1 MCSTVSVG
9 TVVNFS
15 STEKSAKTIPE
26 IQAERKAN
34 EDKIAEF
41 DKQIAELGESISG
54 EQSLQ
59 QALSE
64 QISLIQENITLL
76 GQELDKLNSD
86 IEKAEENIEF
96 LDYSI
101 SKRQKE
107 MEESVELFKKRLCA
121 MYISGNNDNMLSV
134 LLGSSSFYDM
144 MSRVKI
150 VNNMAEYD
158 EQLINEILGDIDG
171 LEKDRK
177 DLETEKQSLEAKI
190 SEQERKKSEKTSEIE
205 SLNDKMA
212 QSQFVV
218 EQINAQQ
225 NKIQNSKQDAESLRA
240 DFDQQEQEIQEE
252 IRRKAEEAQRLYEEQ
267 QRRKMEEEFQ
277 RKQEEIIRR
286 QDELIRQ
293 QQEEQKR
300 RLEQEEAE
308 KKRLELEENSR
319 QEENR
324 RQEEE
329 RIRKEKEEQE
339 RRRQEEEE
347 LRKQEEQNRLYQQW
361 LAEQVPQQESVPP
374 EIPAPETQSYVWPVP
389 GYYYVTSH
397 YGEREGQQHKGID
410 VGDADIDGADVV
422 AVRDGLVISVNNS
435 CTHNYGKE
443 DIGCGCGGNYGNY
456 VTISHDGTYT
466 TISAHMAYVTVSVGD
481 YVKQGQKIGAV
492 GSTGWSTGPHL
503 HFELRSNGID
513 SNPLDYISP

>member
-1 MCSTVSVG
+1 MKKILAKIFTFVICSAVSAG

-15 STEKSAKTIPE
+15 SQEKSAKTIPE

-41 DKQIAELGESISG
+41 EKQISELGESMSG
-54 EQSLQ
+54 EQELQ

-76 GQELDKLNSD
+76 GQELEKLNSD
-86 IEKAEENIEF
+86 IQKAGENIEF

-101 SKRQKE
+101 SKRQQE
-107 MEESVELFKKRLCA
+107 IEESIELFKKRLCA
-121 MYISGNNDNMLSV
+121 MYISGNNDSMISM

-144 MSRVKI
+144 MTRVKI

-158 EQLINEILGDIDG
+158 EQLINEILSDIDG

-177 DLETEKQSLEAKI
+177 DLETEKQSLEAKLA
-190 SEQERKKSEKTSEIE
+190 EQEKKKSEKTAEIQ
-205 SLNDKMA
+205 SLNDKMS
-212 QSQFVV
+212 QSQAIV

-225 NKIQNSKQDAESLRA
+225 NKIQNSKQNAEMLRA
-240 DFDQQEQEIQEE
+240 DFDRQEQEIQEE

-277 RKQEEIIRR
+277 RKQEELIRK
-286 QDELIRQ
+286 QEELIRQ
-293 QQEEQKR
+293 QQEEEKRRLEALEEQK
-300 RLEQEEAE
+300 RLEQEEY
-308 KKRLELEENSR
+308 SR
-319 QEENR
+319 QEE
-324 RQEEE
+324 
-329 RIRKEKEEQE
+329 E
-339 RRRQEEEE
+339 RRRQEEEI
-347 LRKQEEQNRLYQQW
+347 RKQEEQNRLYQQW
-361 LAEQVPQQESVPP
+361 LEQQVPQQESVPP

-389 GYYYVTSH
+389 NYYYVTSH

-410 VGDADIDGADVV
+410 VGDAGIDGADVV

-443 DIGCGCGGNYGNY
+443 DIGCGCGGNFGNY

-481 YVKQGQKIGAV
+481 YVQQGQKIGAV

-503 HFELRSNGID
+503 HFELRANGID
-513 SNPLDYISP
+513 NNPLDYISP

>member
-1 MCSTVSVG
+1 MKKILAKIFTFVICSAVSAG

-15 STEKSAKTIPE
+15 SQEKSAKTIPE

-41 DKQIAELGESISG
+41 EKQISELGESMSG

-59 QALSE
+59 QTLAE
-64 QISLIQENITLL
+64 QIALIQENITLL
-76 GQELDKLNSD
+76 GQELEKLNSD
-86 IEKAEENIEF
+86 IQKAEENIEF

-101 SKRQKE
+101 SARQKE
-107 MEESVELFKKRLCA
+107 IEESIELFKKRLCA
-121 MYISGNNDNMLSV
+121 MYISGNNDNMISM

-144 MSRVKI
+144 MTRVKI

-158 EQLINEILGDIDG
+158 EKLINEILGDISG

-177 DLETEKQSLEAKI
+177 DLETEKQSLEAKL
-190 SEQERKKSEKTSEIE
+190 SEQEQKKSEKTAEIQ
-205 SLNDKMA
+205 SLNDKMS
-212 QSQFVV
+212 QSQTIM

-225 NKIQNSKQDAESLRA
+225 NKIQNSKQDAEMLRA
-240 DFDQQEQEIQEE
+240 DFDRQEQEIQEE

-277 RKQEEIIRR
+277 RKQEELIRK
-286 QDELIRQ
+286 QEELIRQ
-293 QQEEQKR
+293 QQEEEKR
-300 RLEQEEAE
+300 
-308 KKRLELEENSR
+308 RLELEEQQR
-319 QEENR
+319 IE
-324 RQEEE
+324 QEEE
-329 RIRKEKEEQE
+329 R
-339 RRRQEEEE
+339 RRQEEE
-347 LRKQEEQNRLYQQW
+347 LRKQEEQNRLYLQW
-361 LAEQVPQQESVPP
+361 LEQQVPQQESVPP
-374 EIPAPETQSYVWPVP
+374 EIPAPETQSYIWPVP
-389 GYYYVTSH
+389 DYYYVTSY
-397 YGEREGQQHKGID
+397 YGEREGLQHKGID
-410 VGDADIDGADVV
+410 IGNAGIDGADVC
-422 AVRDGLVISVNNS
+422 AVRDGIVISVNNS

-443 DIGCGCGGNYGNY
+443 DVGCGCGGNFGNY

-481 YVKQGQKIGAV
+481 YVHQGQKIGAV

-503 HFELRSNGID
+503 HFELRINGID